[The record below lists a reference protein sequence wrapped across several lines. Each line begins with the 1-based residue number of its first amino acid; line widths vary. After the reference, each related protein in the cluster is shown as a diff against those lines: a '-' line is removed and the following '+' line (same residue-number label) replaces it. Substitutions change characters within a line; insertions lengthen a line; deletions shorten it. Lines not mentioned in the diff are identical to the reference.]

1 MAKRTH
7 TIDMCSGPIFSK
19 MLVYAFPLMLSSI
32 LQLLFNAADMVV
44 AGRFV
49 GSEALAAVGATG
61 PLINLLVGVFTGLSV
76 GTDVLVARYIG
87 AQDPKNISES
97 VHTSIAA
104 SLLFGCLLLI
114 AGLIAAK
121 PLLVI
126 MGTPD
131 DVMAGAVAY
140 TRIYFLGMPASMLY
154 NFGAAVL
161 RAMGDTKRSMYFLTI
176 AGVINVI
183 LNIFFI
189 VALHLDVVG
198 VALATVISQTVSAVL
213 VMICLIRAEG
223 PCQLHLKL
231 LKIHKDKLVGI
242 AKIGLPAGIESAI
255 YSFSNIIIQSSI
267 NSFGSLA
274 MAGNTAA
281 ANIESFVSVAGAAFY
296 QAGLSFTSQNIG
308 AKRYSRIN
316 RIVLHTTIL
325 STGTRLL
332 LGGLAMV
339 FGRQLLGIYVTD
351 AFAIEHGLIR
361 MSMCTLLNFFCG
373 FMNGSTAFLRG
384 MGYSLLPTFITVL
397 SVCGLRIVWLFTA
410 FPANPVPLMLYV
422 CYPMTW
428 AAAAIGLVICFFIV
442 RRKAPKTDQPI

>member
-1 MAKRTH
+1 
-7 TIDMCSGPIFSK
+7 MCSGPIFSR
-19 MLVYAFPLMLSSI
+19 MIVYAIPLMLSSV

-49 GSEALAAVGATG
+49 GSEALAAVGATA
-61 PLINLLVGVFTGLSV
+61 PLINLLVGIFTGLSI

-87 AQDPKNISES
+87 AGDAKNVSDT

-104 SLLFGCLLLI
+104 SIVFGLFLLVL
-114 AGLIAAK
+114 GLAAAR
-121 PLLVI
+121 PLLVM

-131 DVMAGAVAY
+131 DVMDASLAY
-140 TRIYFLGMPASMLY
+140 TRIYFLGMPAMMVY

-161 RAMGDTKRSMYFLTI
+161 RAMGDTKRSMYFLII
-176 AGVINVI
+176 AGVINVV
-183 LNIFFI
+183 LNVFFI

-198 VALATVISQTVSAVL
+198 VALATVISQLVSAAL
-213 VMICLIRAEG
+213 VVICLLRAEG

-231 LKIHKDKLVGI
+231 LRIRAEKLIGI

-255 YSFSNIIIQSSI
+255 YSISNVIIQSSI

-281 ANIESFVSVAGAAFY
+281 GNIESFVSVAGAAFF

-308 AKRYSRIN
+308 AKKFDRVD
-316 RIVLHTTIL
+316 RIVLYTAVL
-325 STGTRLL
+325 STSVRLV
-332 LGGLAMV
+332 LGVGSIL
-339 FGRQLLGIYVTD
+339 FGEQLLSIYVSD
-351 AFAIEHGLIR
+351 PVAIEYGIIR
-361 MSMCTLLNFFCG
+361 MLMCTLLNFICG
-373 FMNGSTAFLRG
+373 LMNGSTAYLRG
-384 MGYSLLPTFITVL
+384 MGYSLLPTLVTVL

-410 FPANPVPLMLYV
+410 FPANPTPLMLYV

-428 AAAAIGLVICFFIV
+428 AAAAIGLAICFVII
-442 RRKAPKTDQPI
+442 RRKASREKAAA